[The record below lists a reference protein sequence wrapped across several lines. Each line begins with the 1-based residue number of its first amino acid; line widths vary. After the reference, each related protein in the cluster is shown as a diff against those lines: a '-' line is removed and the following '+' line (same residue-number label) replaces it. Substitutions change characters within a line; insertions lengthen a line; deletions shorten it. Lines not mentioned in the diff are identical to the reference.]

1 MGRLDW
7 KTSPSYPDGVP
18 TCRVTGTVV
27 VPRADGVDADLVP
40 DVDAFV
46 GVIRFTPNVESQIRV
61 LDAVEPLIFAPT
73 VVEARF
79 NGAGQVFGVDGV
91 PGVVL
96 PASLSDRL
104 SPHGWS
110 WEVSAEYTGGD
121 EVAPLFEPFHVV
133 TPVGANGAQGEIDL
147 ATVMPTAPDSGES
160 LPVAF
165 ASAAQAAASAAH
177 VAQSLAEGNTANA
190 QALATAN
197 QHLATAQTA
206 AQQSATSSAES
217 AASLVSGNTANAQ
230 ALATANQHLATAQT
244 AAQQSAT
251 SSAESAASLVSGNTA
266 NAQALATANQHLAT
280 AQTAARPRQ
289 RRTAKQRHSLLLL
302 VQLRRPLARRL
313 QPRQQRT
320 PTNSS

>member
-96 PASLSDRL
+96 PSSLSDRL
-104 SPHGWS
+104 SPSWS
-110 WEVSAEYTGGD
+110 TRITMTSPARTSWFS
-121 EVAPLFEPFHVV
+121 
-133 TPVGANGAQGEIDL
+133 
-147 ATVMPTAPDSGES
+147 PTR
-160 LPVAF
+160 
-165 ASAAQAAASAAH
+165 
-177 VAQSLAEGNTANA
+177 
-190 QALATAN
+190 
-197 QHLATAQTA
+197 
-206 AQQSATSSAES
+206 SS
-217 AASLVSGNTANAQ
+217 
-230 ALATANQHLATAQT
+230 
-244 AAQQSAT
+244 
-251 SSAESAASLVSGNTA
+251 
-266 NAQALATANQHLAT
+266 
-280 AQTAARPRQ
+280 
-289 RRTAKQRHSLLLL
+289 
-302 VQLRRPLARRL
+302 
-313 QPRQQRT
+313 RT
-320 PTNSS
+320 PARSPMATRSSC